1 MPLTHTRTFR
11 VRYYECNASGQVSSA
26 NYLRYMQEAA
36 FDASAAV
43 GYDMDRYRALGRFW
57 LTRETE
63 IEHLAPLRYGDSVET
78 KTWVAGFRKIR
89 SRRAYELRVAA
100 SGELAARA
108 HTDWVYL
115 DRATG
120 RPAPIE
126 PEMILAFS
134 PEGEPELALP
144 RSRFPAA
151 PAPPVGVFRLI
162 RRVDPRDLDQ
172 VGHVN
177 NAVYLEYLEDCGAH
191 ALAAHGW
198 SEERLLSRQA
208 VPVAHKHRIEYR
220 QAALLDDEL
229 EVATWGSAVN
239 QGSMVR
245 HFAVTRVADGAL
257 VARARTLLIWIDR
270 DTARL
275 AAIPGSFLHDLSPN
289 TVGSPSRTDP
299 AHSSQT

>member
-1 MPLTHTRTFR
+1 
-11 VRYYECNASGQVSSA
+11 
-26 NYLRYMQEAA
+26 MQEAA
-36 FDASAAV
+36 FDASAAA
-43 GYDMDRYRALGRFW
+43 GYDMDRYHALGRFW

-78 KTWVAGFRKIR
+78 KTWVADVRKIR

-134 PEGEPELALP
+134 PEGAPELAPP
-144 RSRFPAA
+144 RSRFPAV
-151 PAPPVGVFRLI
+151 PAPPVGVFRLT

-177 NAVYLEYLEDCGAH
+177 NAVYLEYLEDCSAR
-191 ALAAHGW
+191 ALAAYGW
-198 SEERLLSRQA
+198 PEERLLARQA
-208 VPVAHKHRIEYR
+208 VPVARRHRIEYR
-220 QAALLDDEL
+220 QPALLDDEL

-245 HFAVTRVADGAL
+245 HFTVTRVGDGAL
-257 VARARTLLIWIDR
+257 VARARTLSIWIDR
-270 DTARL
+270 DTASL

-289 TVGSPSRTDP
+289 TAGAPSRTNLARP
-299 AHSSQT
+299 SET

>member
-36 FDASAAV
+36 FDASAAA
-43 GYDMDRYRALGRFW
+43 GYDMDRYHTLGRFW
-57 LTRETE
+57 LARETE

-78 KTWVAGFRKIR
+78 KTWVADFRKIR
-89 SRRAYELRVAA
+89 SRRAYELRITR

-115 DRATG
+115 NRATG
-120 RPAPIE
+120 RPTQIE
-126 PEMILAFS
+126 AEMILAFS
-134 PEGEPELALP
+134 PEGAPELAVP
-144 RSRFPAA
+144 HSRFPAA
-151 PAPPVGVFRLI
+151 PAPPAGVFRLI

-177 NAVYLEYLEDCGAH
+177 NAVYLEYLEDCGAR

-208 VPVAHKHRIEYR
+208 VPVARKHRIEYR
-220 QAALLDDEL
+220 QPALLDDEL
-229 EVATWGSAVN
+229 EVATWGSAVS

-245 HFAVTRVADGAL
+245 HFTVTRSGDGAL

-289 TVGSPSRTDP
+289 TVGAPSRSDP
-299 AHSSQT
+299 SRPRQT